1 MINYKRILFIQ
12 YIYNIYNNYLMK
24 ALTSLLMSLY
34 ILSFILCNVTSNA
47 DETVE
52 LNQTAGGDSKEET
65 EEEKNARILREDIKK
80 ALTDMGAAD
89 AETITKEQFKKVFT
103 QVMDKA
109 DDASKEEINQVMSI
123 IAEKMLR
130 TVPDVVPVNTI
141 ADYFSPRNMAAI
153 FTEYLSELGAN
164 FDLVSMIDQYDEKK
178 KEGKSTEQIEKEIEE
193 DLIKKE
199 KIKEQQN
206 WYKEDKGDL

>member
-1 MINYKRILFIQ
+1 
-12 YIYNIYNNYLMK
+12 MK
-24 ALTSLLMSLY
+24 ALTSLLISLY

-47 DETVE
+47 NETVE

>member
-1 MINYKRILFIQ
+1 
-12 YIYNIYNNYLMK
+12 MK

-178 KEGKSTEQIEKEIEE
+178 KEGKTTEQIEKEIEE

>member
-1 MINYKRILFIQ
+1 
-12 YIYNIYNNYLMK
+12 MK

-103 QVMDKA
+103 QVMDKS

>member
-1 MINYKRILFIQ
+1 
-12 YIYNIYNNYLMK
+12 MK

-47 DETVE
+47 NETVE

-206 WYKEDKGDL
+206 WFKDDKDKGDL

>member
-1 MINYKRILFIQ
+1 
-12 YIYNIYNNYLMK
+12 MK

-47 DETVE
+47 NETVE

-178 KEGKSTEQIEKEIEE
+178 KEGKTTEQIEKEIEE

>member
-12 YIYNIYNNYLMK
+12 YIYNIYNNYSMK

>member
-1 MINYKRILFIQ
+1 
-12 YIYNIYNNYLMK
+12 MK

-47 DETVE
+47 NETVE

-178 KEGKSTEQIEKEIEE
+178 KEGKSTEQIEKELEE

>member
-1 MINYKRILFIQ
+1 
-12 YIYNIYNNYLMK
+12 MK
-24 ALTSLLMSLY
+24 ALTSLLISLY

-47 DETVE
+47 NETVE

-80 ALTDMGAAD
+80 ALIDMGAAD

>member
-1 MINYKRILFIQ
+1 
-12 YIYNIYNNYLMK
+12 MK
-24 ALTSLLMSLY
+24 ALTSLLISLY

-47 DETVE
+47 NETVE
-52 LNQTAGGDSKEET
+52 LNQTAEGDSKEET

>member
-1 MINYKRILFIQ
+1 
-12 YIYNIYNNYLMK
+12 MK

-47 DETVE
+47 NETVE

>member
-1 MINYKRILFIQ
+1 
-12 YIYNIYNNYLMK
+12 
-24 ALTSLLMSLY
+24 
-34 ILSFILCNVTSNA
+34 
-47 DETVE
+47 
-52 LNQTAGGDSKEET
+52 
-65 EEEKNARILREDIKK
+65 
-80 ALTDMGAAD
+80 
-89 AETITKEQFKKVFT
+89 
-103 QVMDKA
+103 
-109 DDASKEEINQVMSI
+109 MSI

>member
-1 MINYKRILFIQ
+1 
-12 YIYNIYNNYLMK
+12 MK

-47 DETVE
+47 NETVE

-80 ALTDMGAAD
+80 ALTDMGATD

>member
-1 MINYKRILFIQ
+1 
-12 YIYNIYNNYLMK
+12 MK

-52 LNQTAGGDSKEET
+52 LNQTARGDSKEET

>member
-1 MINYKRILFIQ
+1 
-12 YIYNIYNNYLMK
+12 MK

-47 DETVE
+47 NETVE

-130 TVPDVVPVNTI
+130 TVPDVVPVNKI

>member
-1 MINYKRILFIQ
+1 
-12 YIYNIYNNYLMK
+12 MK

-47 DETVE
+47 NETVE
-52 LNQTAGGDSKEET
+52 LNQTDSKEET

-123 IAEKMLR
+123 IGEKMLR

-178 KEGKSTEQIEKEIEE
+178 KEGKTTEQIEKEIEE

-199 KIKEQQN
+199 TIKEQQN

>member
-1 MINYKRILFIQ
+1 
-12 YIYNIYNNYLMK
+12 MK

>member
-178 KEGKSTEQIEKEIEE
+178 KEGKSTEQREKEIEE

>member
-1 MINYKRILFIQ
+1 
-12 YIYNIYNNYLMK
+12 MK

-47 DETVE
+47 NETVE

-164 FDLVSMIDQYDEKK
+164 FDLVSMIDQYDEKNT
-178 KEGKSTEQIEKEIEE
+178 EGKSTEQIEKEIEE

>member
-1 MINYKRILFIQ
+1 
-12 YIYNIYNNYLMK
+12 MK

-178 KEGKSTEQIEKEIEE
+178 KEGKTTEQIEKEIEE

-199 KIKEQQN
+199 TIKEQQN

>member
-1 MINYKRILFIQ
+1 
-12 YIYNIYNNYLMK
+12 MK

-178 KEGKSTEQIEKEIEE
+178 KEGKATEQIEKEIEE

>member
-1 MINYKRILFIQ
+1 
-12 YIYNIYNNYLMK
+12 MK
-24 ALTSLLMSLY
+24 ALTSLLISLY

>member
-1 MINYKRILFIQ
+1 
-12 YIYNIYNNYLMK
+12 MK

-199 KIKEQQN
+199 TIKEQQN

>member
-1 MINYKRILFIQ
+1 
-12 YIYNIYNNYLMK
+12 MK

-47 DETVE
+47 NETVE

-130 TVPDVVPVNTI
+130 TVPDIVPVSTI

>member
-1 MINYKRILFIQ
+1 
-12 YIYNIYNNYLMK
+12 MK

-47 DETVE
+47 NETVE
-52 LNQTAGGDSKEET
+52 LNQTAEGDSKEET

>member
-1 MINYKRILFIQ
+1 
-12 YIYNIYNNYLMK
+12 MK
-24 ALTSLLMSLY
+24 ALTSLLMYLY

-47 DETVE
+47 NETVE

>member
-1 MINYKRILFIQ
+1 
-12 YIYNIYNNYLMK
+12 MK

-52 LNQTAGGDSKEET
+52 LNQTAGDDSKEET

>member
-1 MINYKRILFIQ
+1 
-12 YIYNIYNNYLMK
+12 MK

-47 DETVE
+47 NETVE

-109 DDASKEEINQVMSI
+109 DDA
-123 IAEKMLR
+123 
-130 TVPDVVPVNTI
+130 
-141 ADYFSPRNMAAI
+141 
-153 FTEYLSELGAN
+153 
-164 FDLVSMIDQYDEKK
+164 
-178 KEGKSTEQIEKEIEE
+178 
-193 DLIKKE
+193 
-199 KIKEQQN
+199 
-206 WYKEDKGDL
+206 

>member
-1 MINYKRILFIQ
+1 
-12 YIYNIYNNYLMK
+12 MK

-47 DETVE
+47 NETVE

-178 KEGKSTEQIEKEIEE
+178 KEGKTTEQIEKEIEE

-199 KIKEQQN
+199 TIKEQQN

>member
-1 MINYKRILFIQ
+1 
-12 YIYNIYNNYLMK
+12 MK

-47 DETVE
+47 NETVE

-80 ALTDMGAAD
+80 ALIDMGAAD

>member
-1 MINYKRILFIQ
+1 
-12 YIYNIYNNYLMK
+12 MK
-24 ALTSLLMSLY
+24 TLTSLLMSLY

-47 DETVE
+47 NETVE

>member
-1 MINYKRILFIQ
+1 
-12 YIYNIYNNYLMK
+12 MK

-47 DETVE
+47 NETVE
-52 LNQTAGGDSKEET
+52 LNQTAEGDSKEET

-103 QVMDKA
+103 QVIDKA